1 MSATAFAPGSVG
13 NVGPGFD
20 VLGLAVD
27 GIGDRVTIELTDGP
41 ARVDDVTGR
50 DADLV
55 PRDPA
60 RNSAAIAAVAW
71 LRAHGDERN
80 PILTLDKGL
89 PLSGG
94 MGGSAAS
101 AAAGAYAAM
110 LAQSRVAPA
119 IPPAMPAEKAA
130 GKIAGATLRDII
142 VAALEG
148 ESVVAGRHL
157 DNIAAS
163 VLGGLTIS
171 RSIDPIDAVA
181 VKVAAP
187 WWVALVTPDVRIE
200 TKAARAILPEE
211 WAQRMWVQQMANTVA
226 LAHAFAVGDG
236 ELLARSLDD
245 RYAEPLRANLIPHCR
260 EVKRA
265 AVLAGAFACGISGSG
280 PTMFAVCENE
290 GVARHACDAMQNA
303 FGELRST
310 AHAGPIA
317 VEGVRQV

>member
-1 MSATAFAPGSVG
+1 MSTAFAPGSVG

-27 GIGDRVTIELTDGP
+27 GIGDTVTVELTSGES
-41 ARVDDVTGR
+41 RIESITGR
-50 DADLV
+50 DADLI

-60 RNSAAIAAVAW
+60 GNSCAIAAIAW
-71 LRAHGDERN
+71 LRANGREEN
-80 PILTLDKGL
+80 VIVSIEKGL
-89 PLSGG
+89 ALSGG
-94 MGGSAAS
+94 MGGSGAS
-101 AAAGAYAAM
+101 AAAGAYAAA
-110 LAQSRVAPA
+110 LAGHCAQWTLHSLVTPAPL
-119 IPPAMPAEKAA
+119 AES
-130 GKIAGATLRDII
+130 L
-142 VAALEG
+142 
-148 ESVVAGRHL
+148 VAGRHL
-157 DNIAAS
+157 DNIASS

-171 RSIDPIDAVA
+171 RSVDPIDAIS

-211 WAQRMWVQQMANTVA
+211 WPTRMWVQQMANTVA
-226 LAHAFAVGDG
+226 LTHAFAAGDG
-236 ELLARSLDD
+236 DLLARSLDD

-290 GVARHACDAMQNA
+290 SVARAACAAMQNA

-310 AHAGPIA
+310 AYAGPIA
-317 VEGVRQV
+317 NEGVRAV

>member
-1 MSATAFAPGSVG
+1 MTATAFAPGSVG

-20 VLGLAVD
+20 VLGLAVE
-27 GIGDRVTIELTDGP
+27 GIGDKVTIELTAHDSRIT
-41 ARVDDVTGR
+41 AVTGR
-50 DADLV
+50 DADLI
-55 PRDPA
+55 PRDPS
-60 RNSAAIAAVAW
+60 RNSAAIAAIAW
-71 LRAHGDERN
+71 LRAAGREDN
-80 PILTLDKGL
+80 VIVSIDKGL
-89 PLSGG
+89 ALAGG

-101 AAAGAYAAM
+101 AVAGAYAAA
-110 LAQSRVAPA
+110 LAARCPLPA
-119 IPPAMPAEKAA
+119 ARSLI
-130 GKIAGATLRDII
+130 T
-142 VAALEG
+142 AALEA

-171 RSIDPIDAVA
+171 RSVDPIDAVS

-211 WAQRMWVQQMANTVA
+211 WPRRMWVQQMANTVA
-226 LAHAFAVGDG
+226 LTHAFATGNG

-290 GVARHACDAMQNA
+290 TVARAACTAMQNA

-310 AHAGPIA
+310 AYAGPIA
-317 VEGVRQV
+317 NQGVRAV

>member
-60 RNSAAIAAVAW
+60 RNSAAIAAIAW

-80 PILTLDKGL
+80 PIVTLEKGL

-101 AAAGAYAAM
+101 AAAGACAAM
-110 LAQSRVAPA
+110 LAQRGVAPA
-119 IPPAMPAEKAA
+119 ISPAAFSA
-130 GKIAGATLRDII
+130 GIAGEIASATLKDII

-181 VKVAAP
+181 IKVAAP

-211 WAQRMWVQQMANTVA
+211 WPQRMWVQQMANTVA

-280 PTMFAVCENE
+280 PTMFAVCEHQS
-290 GVARHACDAMQNA
+290 VASQACDAMQNA

-310 AHAGPIA
+310 AYAGPIA
-317 VEGVRQV
+317 KEGVREA